1 MTELI
6 TAVDTDEL
14 ADIFGLPEEASW
26 QERALCS
33 QTDPEA
39 FFPEKGGSTREAKR
53 ICTGCEVSS
62 ECLEYALE
70 HDERFGI
77 WGGLSERERR
87 RLKRAPSDRPL
98 DRQRR
103 MIGPV
108 CDDLE
113 RAPGR
118 PLQLIQVVVVPAARR
133 RAGDEPVRRRCRR
146 RTSRTSSG
154 SAGSTSAAP

>member
-1 MTELI
+1 MHFTLWSRGYQAPGLTNGNDTRVISRVAPAAYLNGISEDVVTELSQ
-6 TAVDTDEL
+6 AVDTDEL

-39 FFPEKGGSTREAKR
+39 FFPEKGGSTREAKK
-53 ICTGCEVSS
+53 ICTGCEVRG

-87 RLKRAPSDRPL
+87 RLKR
-98 DRQRR
+98 
-103 MIGPV
+103 
-108 CDDLE
+108 
-113 RAPGR
+113 RA
-118 PLQLIQVVVVPAARR
+118 V
-133 RAGDEPVRRRCRR
+133 
-146 RTSRTSSG
+146 
-154 SAGSTSAAP
+154 